1 MSNGQSKIESV
12 EEANERHVE
21 FYRGMNRMQILY
33 LRQFGEMVGVIE
45 HG

>member
-1 MSNGQSKIESV
+1 MSSHSKNPETI

-21 FYRGMNRMQILY
+21 FYRGMNRMQLLF